1 MTEETK
7 MYDVIA
13 VDMTTHRVRLVAEN
27 KTEKNAM
34 AIEHL
39 ALLRNGCDEEF
50 FETVPTGKY
59 KDGEEWS
66 DQ

>member
-13 VDMTTHRVRLVAEN
+13 VDMTTHIVRLVAEN
-27 KTEKNAM
+27 KTEKNAD
-34 AIEHL
+34 AIENM
-39 ALLRNGCDEEF
+39 ALLRNGCDDEF
-50 FETVPTGKY
+50 FETVPAGKY

-66 DQ
+66 VQ